1 MPVRQTD
8 IIENLESDRSLGRPV
23 FRLPLSAKIIARLFI
38 GMMGL
43 ILLGYIATQISKLGF
58 GHDVALGFVSLF
70 DLWNESNL
78 PTWFSS
84 FLLLCAASLLAL
96 IATAKRH
103 AGDPYAKHW
112 VGLALVFLYLS
123 IDETAMLHELIGTV
137 FAAVAG
143 RFSAFFATTW
153 VWMYPFLVIVAAF
166 GVVYLRFLFA
176 LPRRYQWLF
185 VVSGIMY
192 VGGAL
197 GLEFVE
203 AYYKVLT
210 GVDLKFETGGHLV
223 VLATLIG
230 VEEMLE
236 MGGIVLFVV
245 ALLRYLQA
253 SIGSVAIDF
262 RN

>member
-1 MPVRQTD
+1 
-8 IIENLESDRSLGRPV
+8 
-23 FRLPLSAKIIARLFI
+23 
-38 GMMGL
+38 
-43 ILLGYIATQISKLGF
+43 
-58 GHDVALGFVSLF
+58 
-70 DLWNESNL
+70 
-78 PTWFSS
+78 
-84 FLLLCAASLLAL
+84 
-96 IATAKRH
+96 
-103 AGDPYAKHW
+103 
-112 VGLALVFLYLS
+112 
-123 IDETAMLHELIGTV
+123 
-137 FAAVAG
+137 
-143 RFSAFFATTW
+143 
-153 VWMYPFLVIVAAF
+153 
-166 GVVYLRFLFA
+166 
-176 LPRRYQWLF
+176 
-185 VVSGIMY
+185 MY